1 MGKEKVGWLM
11 IDKDRNKSCLK
22 HAQGMLRR
30 RERNKESGLQLWEKM
45 ALDTR
50 TKDQLKIEYGDWI

>member
-1 MGKEKVGWLM
+1 
-11 IDKDRNKSCLK
+11 
-22 HAQGMLRR
+22 MLRT

-45 ALDTR
+45 APNTR